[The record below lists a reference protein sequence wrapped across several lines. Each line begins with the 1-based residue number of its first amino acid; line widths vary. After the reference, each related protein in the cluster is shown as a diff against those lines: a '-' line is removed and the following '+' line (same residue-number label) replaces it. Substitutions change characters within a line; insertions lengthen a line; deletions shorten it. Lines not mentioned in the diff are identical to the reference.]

1 MEKSGG
7 VDLRGGVCT
16 QCAKTTS
23 STPAPKPNRNTLSIL
38 NIKSVLGSYTD
49 LRRPKT
55 AKFFYGQDNLQ
66 LKSPKLCLWSEH
78 GGGEVG
84 RGSPVTRTDY
94 FKEGYGR
101 EGMSWNLV
109 DRADMLSEA
118 SSALNSHMQPVH
130 AGDRRDEVGAANSLR
145 ASKCLHTLK
154 VSHYCLILEFH
165 CVASEGTASHLEQD
179 TNLT

>member
-1 MEKSGG
+1 M
-7 VDLRGGVCT
+7 

-23 STPAPKPNRNTLSIL
+23 STPAPKSNRNTLSIL
-38 NIKSVLGSYTD
+38 NIKSVLESYTD
-49 LRRPKT
+49 LRGRKR
-55 AKFFYGQDNLQ
+55 AKFLYGQEDLQ
-66 LKSPKLCLWSEH
+66 LKSLRLCLWSEH

-84 RGSPVTRTDY
+84 RGSPVTRTDN
-94 FKEGYGR
+94 FKEGYRR

-109 DRADMLSEA
+109 GRADMLSEA
-118 SSALNSHMQPVH
+118 SSALISQMQPVH
-130 AGDRRDEVGAANSLR
+130 AGDRRAEVGATSSMR
-145 ASKCLHTLK
+145 VSKCFLHTLE